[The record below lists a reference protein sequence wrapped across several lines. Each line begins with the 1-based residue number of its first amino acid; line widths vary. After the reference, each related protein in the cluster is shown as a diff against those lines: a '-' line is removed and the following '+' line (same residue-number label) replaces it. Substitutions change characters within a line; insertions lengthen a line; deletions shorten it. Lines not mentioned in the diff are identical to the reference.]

1 VIAGVVVLLVAHLI
15 LNIIGIGIGA
25 STVDVAAADNPA
37 AWFFSVGA
45 AIWWAVSG
53 SVVATGAL
61 ATAIALLLG
70 ARQTSPLLLLQ

>member
-45 AIWWAVSG
+45 AI
-53 SVVATGAL
+53 
-61 ATAIALLLG
+61 
-70 ARQTSPLLLLQ
+70 

>member
-15 LNIIGIGIGA
+15 LNIIGIGA

-45 AIWWAVSG
+45 AI
-53 SVVATGAL
+53 
-61 ATAIALLLG
+61 
-70 ARQTSPLLLLQ
+70 

>member
-1 VIAGVVVLLVAHLI
+1 MLEGKNRPREKISWDAVFAGVVVLLVAHLI

-45 AIWWAVSG
+45 AN
-53 SVVATGAL
+53 
-61 ATAIALLLG
+61 
-70 ARQTSPLLLLQ
+70 